1 MLGDHLSESYKKRC
15 PDRDERGETA
25 ALLVRS
31 LQNTMTKA
39 HRNINIAAVVL
50 PFVAVLAAVPMLWSN
65 LVGPTDLILLV
76 SIYAVSVGGVTVG
89 FHRLLT
95 HRAFATYK
103 PVEYLYAILGSVAVE
118 GPVIGW
124 VSDHRKHH
132 TFPDAEGDPHSP
144 HVDHH
149 GETPGPLRGLWHA
162 HVGWLFNHGTAV
174 DAEKFAPDLLEDRG
188 MRIIHR
194 LFPLWVVLGLVIPAG
209 IGWLVAGN
217 VKGALTAFFW
227 AGLVRMFLVH
237 HVTFSINSICHF
249 FGRRRFETED
259 RSTNVFWLAVPSF
272 GESWHH
278 NHHAFPRSAMHGLRW
293 WEVDLGGLVIRA
305 MKRLGLAWNVVMIT
319 PERQHQRM
327 HEPAPGLR
335 HASQKLERVPQ

>member
-1 MLGDHLSESYKKRC
+1 
-15 PDRDERGETA
+15 
-25 ALLVRS
+25 
-31 LQNTMTKA
+31 MTRA

-50 PFVAVLAAVPMLWSN
+50 PFVAFLVAIPMLWN
-65 LVGPTDLILLV
+65 DLVGPLDLVLFLLL
-76 SIYAVSVGGVTVG
+76 YAVSTVG
-89 FHRLLT
+89 ITVGYHRLLT

-103 PVEYLYAILGSVAVE
+103 PVEYLYAILGSLAVE

-132 TFPDAEGDPHSP
+132 AHADEEGDPHSP

-149 GETPGPLRGLWHA
+149 GETPGALRGLYHA
-162 HVGWLFNHGTAV
+162 HIGWLFDHSTAV
-174 DAEKFAPDLLEDRG
+174 DAEKYAPDLVEDRG

-194 LFPLWVVLGLVIPAG
+194 LFPLWVTLGLALPAG
-209 IGWLVAGN
+209 VAWLVTGN
-217 VKGALTAFFW
+217 LAAAITAFFW
-227 AGLVRMFLVH
+227 AGLIRVFLVH

-249 FGRRRFETED
+249 FGRRRFETDD
-259 RSTNVFWLAVPSF
+259 RSTNVFWLSVLSF

-305 MKRLGLAWNVVMIT
+305 MKRVGLAWNVVLIS
-319 PERQHQRM
+319 PERQEQRM
-327 HEPAPGLR
+327 TQAAPKLRPTPPPGTPPALER
-335 HASQKLERVPQ
+335 ASQ

>member
-1 MLGDHLSESYKKRC
+1 
-15 PDRDERGETA
+15 
-25 ALLVRS
+25 
-31 LQNTMTKA
+31 
-39 HRNINIAAVVL
+39 
-50 PFVAVLAAVPMLWSN
+50 
-65 LVGPTDLILLV
+65 
-76 SIYAVSVGGVTVG
+76 
-89 FHRLLT
+89 
-95 HRAFATYK
+95 
-103 PVEYLYAILGSVAVE
+103 VE

-149 GETPGPLRGLWHA
+149 GETPGALRGLWHA
-162 HVGWLFNHGTAV
+162 HVGWLFQHATAV
-174 DAEKFAPDLLEDRG
+174 DAEKYAPDLLEDRG
-188 MRIIHR
+188 MRVIHR
-194 LFPLWVVLGLVIPAG
+194 LFPLWVTLGLVIPTG
-209 IGWLVAGN
+209 IGWLIGGDL
-217 VKGALTAFFW
+217 KSALTAFFW

-259 RSTNVFWLAVPSF
+259 MSTNVFWLAVPSF

-305 MKRLGLAWNVVMIT
+305 MKRVGLAWNVVMIT
-319 PERQHQRM
+319 PERQQQRM
-327 HEPAPGLR
+327 EQARPPLR
-335 HASQKLERVPQ
+335 PTSPQLERVPQ

>member
-1 MLGDHLSESYKKRC
+1 
-15 PDRDERGETA
+15 
-25 ALLVRS
+25 
-31 LQNTMTKA
+31 MTKA
-39 HRNINIAAVVL
+39 HRNINIAAVFL
-50 PFVAVLAAVPMLWSN
+50 PFVAFLAAIPMLWNN

-76 SIYAVSVGGVTVG
+76 AIYAVSVGGVTVG

-144 HVDHH
+144 HVDNH
-149 GETPGPLRGLWHA
+149 GEEPGALRGLWHA
-162 HVGWLFNHGTAV
+162 HVGWLFQHATAV
-174 DAEKFAPDLLEDRG
+174 DAEKYAPDLLEDRG

-194 LFPLWVVLGLVIPAG
+194 LFPLWVTLGLVIPAG
-209 IGWLVAGN
+209 IGWLVGGDFKSAI
-217 VKGALTAFFW
+217 TAFFW

-305 MKRLGLAWNVVMIT
+305 MKRLGLAWNVVLIT
-319 PERQHQRM
+319 PERQEQRLQ
-327 HEPAPGLR
+327 EAPALR
-335 HASQKLERVPQ
+335 APEARVDAANVSA

>member
-1 MLGDHLSESYKKRC
+1 
-15 PDRDERGETA
+15 
-25 ALLVRS
+25 
-31 LQNTMTKA
+31 MTKA
-39 HRNINIAAVVL
+39 HRNINIGAVVL
-50 PFVAVLAAVPMLWSN
+50 PFVAFLAALPMLWN
-65 LVGPTDLILLV
+65 DLVGPVDLILLV
-76 SIYAVSVGGVTVG
+76 TIYAVSTVG
-89 FHRLLT
+89 ITVGYHRLLT

-103 PVEYLYAILGSVAVE
+103 PIEYLYAFLGSLAVE

-144 HVDHH
+144 HVDHD

-174 DAEKFAPDLLEDRG
+174 DAEKYAPDLLEDRG

-194 LFPLWVVLGLVIPAG
+194 LFPLWVTLGLVIPAG
-209 IGWLVAGN
+209 IGWLVG
-217 VKGALTAFFW
+217 GTLTSALTAFFW

-293 WEVDLGGLVIRA
+293 WEIDLGGVVIRA

-319 PERQHQRM
+319 PERQQQRM
-327 HEPAPGLR
+327 EQPRAAALR
-335 HASQKLERVPQ
+335 PTSPQLERVPQ